1 MNKNGEIKLLINVCV
16 PRTDKCNENAV
27 KIAERNAIPPHV
39 NIVFDILN
47 TATVVKDVTI
57 DCMMRP
63 TYNETSKIKF

>member
-1 MNKNGEIKLLINVCV
+1 V
-16 PRTDKCNENAV
+16 V
-27 KIAERNAIPPHV
+27 KIAERNAIPRHV